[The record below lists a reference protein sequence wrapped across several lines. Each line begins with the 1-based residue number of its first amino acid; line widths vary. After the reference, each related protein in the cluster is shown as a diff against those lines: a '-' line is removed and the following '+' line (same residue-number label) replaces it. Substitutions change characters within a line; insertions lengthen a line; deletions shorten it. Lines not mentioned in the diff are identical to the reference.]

1 MPPSAQLSESVC
13 PCLRFPRTEPP
24 RPKFPGH
31 PPGIL
36 DAKLIAMTA
45 STQKKNLAFF
55 WSAMAAVAFLE
66 WSGAKVFVQMGAVES
81 PTGVLLGGS
90 ARCISN
96 GILRGVECCAVL
108 LLVRWFRPQLHPPP
122 TARTCH
128 LSIVFGVTI
137 TLAAGLLVG
146 VLGQS
151 LGRWGFTG
159 FGLRALAV
167 GSFVIV
173 APWMEEILFRG
184 ILYAMLRAQ
193 AGIAVATLL
202 SALLFAAAHA
212 GALGL
217 GALIP
222 VFVGAVVMALIY
234 ERSGRLEV
242 CIVLHGIY
250 NACVFLRGVT

>member
-1 MPPSAQLSESVC
+1 
-13 PCLRFPRTEPP
+13 
-24 RPKFPGH
+24 
-31 PPGIL
+31 
-36 DAKLIAMTA
+36 MTT
-45 STQKKNLAFF
+45 SIQKKNLAFF
-55 WSAMAAVAFLE
+55 WSSLAAVAFLE
-66 WSGAKVFVQMGAVES
+66 WSGAKVFARMGAVEF
-81 PTGVLLGGS
+81 PTGEVLGGS

-108 LLVRWFRPQLHPPP
+108 LLVRWLRPQLHPPP
-122 TARTCH
+122 TRRACH
-128 LSIVFGVTI
+128 LSVVFGVTI
-137 TLAAGLLVG
+137 APAAGLLVG
-146 VLGQS
+146 GLGQS
-151 LGRWGFTG
+151 LGRWGFAG
-159 FGLRALAV
+159 SGLRAVAI

-173 APWMEEILFRG
+173 APWREEILFRG
-184 ILYAMLRAQ
+184 ILYALLRAQ

-217 GALIP
+217 GPLIP

-242 CIVLHGIY
+242 CILLHGIY